1 MNWKKEIE
9 QKILDT
15 KDHPIKSMSIGD
27 EKIEYQ
33 DIVLHKKISSCKSE
47 EIVRANLIYKL
58 TNELGYDPKYIE
70 LEKEYTYKVM
80 GRKNKSKN
88 ATGYID
94 LILKDPEGNPYLFV
108 EIKEPEKYEE
118 GQKDIEGQLFNLAEE
133 EQKKEGSKVK
143 YLVYYSIHETTL
155 QDRMIVID
163 YNNYNNYDK
172 WIEDGA
178 PSIANE
184 ISPKYEVPHKEPLKK
199 AGKRDLITNL
209 SFQDIDNTRRKL
221 HNVLWGG
228 GGTNDNEIFS
238 SLTNIILAKIQD
250 EGEKEDGQEYD
261 FQVYQ
266 TEEGVIEPEEQIF
279 NRINSVYR
287 RALIER
293 LNLTEEEANDSNI
306 IDKNKFHLSKLVYTV
321 QQLEEY
327 SFVEGRNSLDGKDIL
342 GEFFEGIIREGFK
355 QNKGQFFTP
364 VNIVKFIIYALQIDT
379 LSIDL
384 LKNKRELPKIIDPS
398 SGSGTFL
405 IEAMKIIT
413 KEVKYKQ
420 KDKIGTSRAVKE
432 RFDELFMPDSR
443 ENKWARDYIYGIE
456 HNFDLGTSV
465 KVNMIL
471 HGDGSSNI
479 FVKNGLAP
487 FNEYDKSLKNK
498 KESKFYGKKEVNEQ
512 FDVIVANPPF
522 SVDLPE
528 EDKKKI
534 DKGFLFSDK
543 KNSEN
548 LFLERYYQLLK
559 ENGRMGIVLPESV
572 FDTTENKYIRLF
584 LYKYFK
590 IKAVVSLPQISFEPY
605 TSTKTSILF
614 AQKKTSEEIEKWEES
629 WSKHSKVYSRLK
641 TRINDYLKY
650 FVEGKNLNKKWAA
663 DVVKDI
669 ELYKE
674 TRESKNIIS
683 NIISFLKH
691 YIKESDKALNI
702 KDLLEKYY
710 EEIEEILK
718 YDKDLIEEFGYV
730 NARWV
735 FAEVAKDLG
744 YDIFMAEVENVGYKR
759 TKRGE
764 NPMPNELFDIEIA
777 PDKISFDSIK
787 QLIDEDIKYFQDKL
801 KTENDKKEPNQDKVE
816 ELETEIQNLEIEKED
831 IISVLSDFYDEEGNL
846 KDKDRYYTDEI
857 KEVFKSKYLA
867 PFKSSDILLRE
878 DNQLVL
884 LDYIREG
891 VQWD

>member
-1 MNWKKEIE
+1 MTWKEQIE
-9 QKILDT
+9 HKILTT
-15 KDHPIKSMSIGD
+15 KNHPIKDFSLVK
-27 EKIEYQ
+27 EKVSYQ
-33 DIVLHKKISSCKSE
+33 DIVLHKKVSTLKPE
-47 EIVRANLIYKL
+47 EIVRANLIHKL
-58 TNELGYDPKYIE
+58 TNELNYESKFIE

-80 GRKNKSKN
+80 GRNNKSKN

-94 LILKDPEGNPYLFV
+94 LILKDEKGDPYIFV
-108 EIKEPEKYEE
+108 EIKEPAEYEN

-133 EQKKEGSKVK
+133 EQKKYGTTIN
-143 YLVYYSIHETTL
+143 YLVYYSIQESTL
-155 QDRMIVID
+155 QDRIIIID
-163 YNNYNNYDK
+163 YTAYKNYDK

-178 PSIANE
+178 PSIGNE
-184 ISPKYEVPHKEPLKK
+184 IAIKYGVPHKEPLKK
-199 AGKRDLITNL
+199 AGKRDLIEDL
-209 SFQDIDNTRRKL
+209 SFEDIDTTRRKL

-238 SLTNIILAKIQD
+238 SLTNVILAKIQD
-250 EGEKEDGQEYD
+250 EGEKEDGEEYD

-266 TEEGVIEPEEQIF
+266 TEEGIIESEEKLYH
-279 NRINSVYR
+279 RINAVYR
-287 RALIER
+287 RALIDR
-293 LNLTEEEANDSNI
+293 LNLTEEAANDSYV
-306 IDKNKFHLSKLVYTV
+306 IDKNKFQLSKLVYTV

-364 VNIVKFIIYALQIDT
+364 ANVVKFLIYALQLDT
-379 LSIDL
+379 LSIDML
-384 LKNKRELPKIIDPS
+384 ANKKELPKIIDPS

-405 IEAMKIIT
+405 IEAMKVLT

-420 KDKIGTSRAVKE
+420 KEKIGTSRQVKE

-487 FNEYDKSLKNK
+487 FNEYDKDLKAS
-498 KESKFYGKKEVNEQ
+498 ETSKFYTKKEVNEQ

-522 SVDLPE
+522 SVDMPE

-534 DKGFLFSDK
+534 EKGFIFSNK

-590 IKAVVSLPQISFEPY
+590 IKAVVSLPQVSFEPY

-614 AQKKTSEEIEKWEES
+614 GQKKTTKEVEDWEKS
-629 WSKHSKVYSRLK
+629 WAEHSKEYARLK
-641 TRINDYLKY
+641 TRVTDYVKY
-650 FVEGKNLNKKWAA
+650 FVEEQKLNKKWAK
-663 DVVKDI
+663 DVIEDI
-669 ELYKE
+669 ENENYANMIVNL
-674 TRESKNIIS
+674 ESY
-683 NIISFLKH
+683 LKH
-691 YIKESDKALNI
+691 YMKPSDKTLSIKE
-702 KDLLEKYY
+702 LLEKY
-710 EEIEEILK
+710 IEEITEISK
-718 YDKDLIEEFGYV
+718 YDKDLIEEFGYA
-730 NARWV
+730 NSRWV

-764 NPMPNELFDIEIA
+764 NPMPNELYDIEIA
-777 PDKISFDSIK
+777 PDKISFEEISNLVN
-787 QLIDEDIKYFQDKL
+787 QDIELYTVRL
-801 KTENDKKEPNQDKVE
+801 EAEEDKKTKDQEKIQ
-816 ELETEIQNLEIEKED
+816 ELEIKIQNLVSEKED
-831 IISVLSDFYDEEGNL
+831 LLSILSEFYTLEGEL
-846 KDKDRYYTDEI
+846 KDKERIDINDLKAIFE
-857 KEVFKSKYLA
+857 SKYLTR
-867 PFKSSDILLRE
+867 FKSSDILLRE
-878 DNQLVL
+878 DNQMVL

-891 VQWD
+891 VKWD